1 MTTVSNVATSRRTP
15 RSDAVSEIVVV
26 GAGPAGLTA
35 GWRAALAGHD
45 VRIVDAAAAIGGMA
59 ASIEVGGQRVDL
71 GSHRLHPSTPPHLL
85 AAIRELLGTDL
96 QHDHATV
103 GCTSAIAGSA
113 SRCAASELAR
123 RLPPSFALSAARATR

>member
-1 MTTVSNVATSRRTP
+1 MVATSRRT
-15 RSDAVSEIVVV
+15 RGLDAVSEIVVV

-45 VRIVDAAAAIGGMA
+45 VRIVDAAAAVGGMA

-96 QHDHATV
+96 QTRPRNGRLHLRDRWIGFPLPRVRARPPVAALVRAV
-103 GCTSAIAGSA
+103 G
-113 SRCAASELAR
+113 R
-123 RLPPSFALSAARATR
+123 P